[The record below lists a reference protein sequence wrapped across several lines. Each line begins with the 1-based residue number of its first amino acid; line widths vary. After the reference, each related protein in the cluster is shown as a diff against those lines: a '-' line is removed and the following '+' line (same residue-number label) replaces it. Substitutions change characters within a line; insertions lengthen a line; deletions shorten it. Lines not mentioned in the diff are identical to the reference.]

1 METQG
6 ARYIPGISGV
16 KPSAEKYIPG
26 ISGVNS
32 PDERYIPSVSG
43 VKIEVLKEGHRF
55 LFNGKSTKIYSLQ
68 EMDSAEFSNSA
79 SIQLGVDPSDIL
91 KVQYHDVER
100 ELTYEELSEIL
111 GITIKKDKATKVI
124 AFLNCLLTY
133 TERDQTNMAMQ
144 AESSSGKSYVI
155 TELLEYFPKEDVMI
169 YGNVSPTAFFHE
181 QGVLVD
187 RDTND
192 PIDLSQKPGPDATLA
207 ERETW
212 NERMRNSRILV
223 DLEKKILVFLDQPH
237 YRLEEYLRPL
247 LSHDKKII
255 EYSITDRSEK
265 FGLRTKKVRL
275 RGFPTV
281 IICSTRANMDN
292 QEKTRMFLLS
302 PETSVEKLNETID
315 LIALKFCDQEQY
327 DLSCLKDARRKW
339 LMTRVSRI
347 KTAGIKDVIIDSPRA
362 ICSRFKETHK
372 HLIPRHQR
380 DLPRLIGLIK
390 GHAILNERQREHIG
404 TDRIKA
410 TQADIDAGFILYESI
425 AEPNELGITPHV
437 WEIYE
442 QVIKPRLSDVGL
454 EKQDIL
460 SGYRRIFHRS
470 LSHKELAEEILPTL
484 EGAGLIIKD
493 QHPTDKRRIV
503 VYPTDAGDISHE
515 EGIYPTDARDISHP
529 RHEDHPTDAGDI
541 SQTNSESACY
551 TVTGSKLE
559 VCSNCENW
567 RGSENTPMAL
577 CFHLGQSTS
586 LEHTCQ
592 SWQPKIKS
600 EREMR
605 AGCGK

>member
-1 METQG
+1 MTVGQTTAETQG
-6 ARYIPGISGV
+6 ARYIPQVCGV
-16 KPSAEKYIPG
+16 EPSAEKYIPS
-26 ISGVNS
+26 ISGV
-32 PDERYIPSVSG
+32 G
-43 VKIEVLKEGHRF
+43 VEVLSEGIRF
-55 LFNGKSTKIYSLQ
+55 HVDDRTTRIYSLQ
-68 EMDSAEFSNSA
+68 DMDSSDFSIEA
-79 SIQLGVDPSDIL
+79 AKLLGIESSDIL
-91 KVQYHDVER
+91 KAQYHDVEK
-100 ELTYEELSEIL
+100 ELTIEELTEIL
-111 GITIKKDKATKVI
+111 GTTIKKDKATKVI

-133 TERDQTNMAMQ
+133 TEQDQTNMAMQ

-155 TELLEYFPKEDVMI
+155 TELLEYFPKEDVMT

-187 RDTND
+187 KDTNE
-192 PIDLSQKPGPDATLA
+192 PIDLSQKPGPDATPE

-223 DLEKKILVFLDQPH
+223 DLEKKILVLLDQPH
-237 YRLEEYLRPL
+237 YKLEEYLRPL

-281 IICSTRANMDN
+281 IVCSTRANMDN

-347 KTAGIKDVIIDSPRA
+347 KTAGIKDVIIDSPKA

-410 TQADIDAGFILYESI
+410 IQADIDAGFILYESI

-460 SGYRRIFHRS
+460 GGYRRIFHRS

-503 VYPTDAGDISHE
+503 VYPTDAW
-515 EGIYPTDARDISHP
+515 DISHP
-529 RHEDHPTDAGDI
+529 QPEDRPTDAQDI
-541 SQTNSESACY
+541 SQTNLESACY

-577 CFHLGQSTS
+577 CFHLGKSTS

-592 SWQPKIKS
+592 SWQPKI
-600 EREMR
+600 M
-605 AGCGK
+605 GGGF